1 MIALEAAGDGAG
13 EARTGDAKA
22 GRTKAWERVGLSSV
36 GLSAAGLRRFLERAR
51 KAAGVAGEVHV
62 LLAGDKTLRRL
73 NREFGGKDKTTD
85 VLSFPAGASAV
96 FFAERELAGDLAIS
110 LETAGRQA
118 RAYGH
123 SLEAEVKV
131 LMLHGVLHLAG
142 MDHETDGGEMAE
154 REAELRAKLGLNAG
168 LIARATKSTRKR
180 VAR

>member
-73 NREFGGKDKTTD
+73 NREFRGKDKTTD

-123 SLEAEVKV
+123 SLEDEVKV

>member
-36 GLSAAGLRRFLERAR
+36 GPSAAGLRRFLERAR

-73 NREFGGKDKTTD
+73 NREFRGKDKATD
-85 VLSFPAGASAV
+85 VLSFPAGASTV
-96 FFAERELAGDLAIS
+96 FFGERELAGDLAIS

-123 SLEAEVKV
+123 SLEDEVKV